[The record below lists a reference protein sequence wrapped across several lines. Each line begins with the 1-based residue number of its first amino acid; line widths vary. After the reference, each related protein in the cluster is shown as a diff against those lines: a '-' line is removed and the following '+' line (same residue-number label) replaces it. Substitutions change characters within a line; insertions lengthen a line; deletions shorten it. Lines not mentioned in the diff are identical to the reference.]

1 MFQYSFSKSKSLY
14 CTLLI
19 VSYFRRKVSVP
30 ARGTSVTNLIS
41 ISYTLFVV
49 FLHLAP
55 LQGGKDAAF
64 GKRRK
69 AGEGGLGF

>member
-1 MFQYSFSKSKSLY
+1 MTYTKERIQVGNYLTFNWFSLM
-14 CTLLI
+14 
-19 VSYFRRKVSVP
+19 VSGP

-64 GKRRK
+64 GKGCK
-69 AGEGGLGF
+69 TGEGGFGL